1 MMRKNTI
8 TLFLTLSTAMAT
20 AHAHEQQYPGF
31 FIEPEHQHHALKQQ
45 RVELAPDVYAFSG
58 YSSSNFGVIKSKHGY
73 ILVDTGD
80 DLPRLRQALAEIK
93 QLAPGK
99 LQAVLLTHSHPDHR
113 RGEAVFLAD
122 ADKDLPIYAHHL
134 GQEQAPLKGL
144 EKVVKNRTSKQF
156 GEGIPD
162 ELYPENFVIPRFK
175 NGETG
180 KVLVQPNHAVQDGK
194 TELTIDG
201 VKFELHTIAGESPDH
216 VVIYLPEKK
225 VLFSGDHV
233 YGLMP
238 NMYPIRGGIYRDIER
253 WAKGVRQ
260 LMTFDANAVMPGHNA
275 PILGK
280 ENIQKRL
287 AQHAEAME
295 YVYNET
301 IKGMNEGKTPNQLAA
316 EIRLPEHLRKVP
328 TLGDFYGAIPW
339 AVKEIFV
346 SRLGWFDG
354 NPTNLVPLTDKEEA
368 ERMAA
373 LVGGADKLTAQAQQA
388 LQAKDYRWA
397 AKLADYR
404 LVLSDDK
411 ATRLIKAEALEQIS
425 TNILPVSGKT
435 YLIQSAIELKN
446 KD

>member
-1 MMRKNTI
+1 M
-8 TLFLTLSTAMAT
+8 
-20 AHAHEQQYPGF
+20 
-31 FIEPEHQHHALKQQ
+31 
-45 RVELAPDVYAFSG
+45 
-58 YSSSNFGVIKSKHGY
+58 
-73 ILVDTGD
+73 
-80 DLPRLRQALAEIK
+80 
-93 QLAPGK
+93 
-99 LQAVLLTHSHPDHR
+99 
-113 RGEAVFLAD
+113 
-122 ADKDLPIYAHHL
+122 
-134 GQEQAPLKGL
+134 
-144 EKVVKNRTSKQF
+144 
-156 GEGIPD
+156 
-162 ELYPENFVIPRFK
+162 
-175 NGETG
+175 
-180 KVLVQPNHAVQDGK
+180 QPNHAVQDGK

-280 ENIQKRL
+280 ENIRKRL

-316 EIRLPEHLRKVP
+316 EIRLPEHLRKAP

-354 NPTNLVPLTDKEEA
+354 NPTNLGPLTDKEEA
-368 ERMAA
+368 ERVAT
-373 LVGGADKLTAQAQQA
+373 LVGGAGKLTAKAQQA

-397 AKLADYR
+397 TKLADYR
-404 LVLSDDK
+404 LALSDDK